1 MKIPE
6 KNIYKSV
13 KYVPYFRND
22 EADKVSISTD
32 PGRYL
37 CDFVFY
43 KSLHSSKGRS
53 LFIHVPPLNKPFSED
68 ELAKIIYDV
77 LQCILSQIKNWYFL
91 LK

>member
-1 MKIPE
+1 MKIRE
-6 KNIYKSV
+6 KNIFKSLKCV
-13 KYVPYFRND
+13 LFFRND

-53 LFIHVPPLNKPFSED
+53 LFIHVPPLNKPFNED
-68 ELAKIIYDV
+68 ELAKIICDV
-77 LQCILSQIKNWYFL
+77 LQCIIGQTTL
-91 LK
+91 L

>member
-1 MKIPE
+1 MKIRE
-6 KNIYKSV
+6 KNIFKSLKCV
-13 KYVPYFRND
+13 LFFRND

-77 LQCILSQIKNWYFL
+77 LQCILSQIKN
-91 LK
+91 